1 MSVLDNAYL
10 TTLSRCRNYMT
21 ILLWEG
27 YVIHSI
33 SKAPLRTV
41 LFSDQ
46 ACRRR
51 ILKLAGAVRKHESRS
66 CYFVV

>member
-46 ACRRR
+46 A
-51 ILKLAGAVRKHESRS
+51 
-66 CYFVV
+66 